1 MNFNLNVT
9 ILEYVE
15 ECTHG
20 VIAYEEVS
28 LKCCRSTDEVV
39 ISQNLDTI
47 MMSEDQA
54 KQLYL
59 HLKSVFE

>member
-1 MNFNLNVT
+1 MKFNLNVK
-9 ILEYVE
+9 IPEYVE

-28 LKCCRSTDEVV
+28 LNCRRSTDEVV
-39 ISQNLDTI
+39 ISQNLDNI
-47 MMSEDQA
+47 FMSEDQA
-54 KQLYL
+54 EQLYL